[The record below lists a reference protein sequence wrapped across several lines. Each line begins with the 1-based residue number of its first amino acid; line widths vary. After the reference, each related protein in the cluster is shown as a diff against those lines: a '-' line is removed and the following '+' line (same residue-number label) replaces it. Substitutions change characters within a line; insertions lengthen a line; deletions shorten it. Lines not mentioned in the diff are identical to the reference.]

1 MCMCRPT
8 GCTSGVR
15 YVFMAWLISRPWQ
28 SWKSAKAVA
37 FLVVLALA
45 IGIGSATAIFT
56 VINAL
61 LLKPIPF
68 EHGERFVS
76 LLGASFDS
84 PNDMSSLTLK
94 DALQY
99 QQQTR
104 SFDVFGWLMF
114 ADYNLTAPGE
124 PQHLYGVKVTP
135 SLVNGLGVNP
145 LLGNWFRNAAEPRAV
160 LSYSLWKRLGG
171 GSAIIGKPVTL
182 NGHVFTISGVMPP
195 SFNLPLAGPYSER
208 QMDLWLPLDPL
219 GRKRAVVLLRAACQQ
234 VPLRPGHRPE
244 LGESRHRGLNGSVPI
259 RLRPQLECSL

>member
-1 MCMCRPT
+1 
-8 GCTSGVR
+8 
-15 YVFMAWLISRPWQ
+15 MARLISRPWQ

-68 EHGERFVS
+68 DHGERFVS
-76 LLGASFDS
+76 VLGASFDD
-84 PNDMSSLTLK
+84 PNGMSSLTLR

-104 SFDVFGWLMF
+104 SFDVFGWFMF

-124 PQHLYGVKVTP
+124 AQQLYGVKVTP

-145 LLGNWFRNAAEPRAV
+145 LLGNWFRDAAEPTAV

-171 GSAIIGKPVTL
+171 DSAIIGKPVTL
-182 NGHVFTISGVMPP
+182 SGHVFTISGVMPLG
-195 SFNLPLAGPYSER
+195 FNLPLAGPYSET

-219 GRKRAVVLLRAACQQ
+219 GRGENPSLGNVFCYAR
-234 VPLRPGHRPE
+234 LRPGVTLAQASVEVKRIAADILKQEPVSHPAYTACVDGLRQLIAKDVRP
-244 LGESRHRGLNGSVPI
+244 
-259 RLRPQLECSL
+259 